1 MLGVRQNMLAQKLMG
16 GKWQIMNKP
25 DVISTEYMVSALAND
40 TCATFWIYYTLEA
53 NRVFSEVNTICVT
66 LYKALKQVTSQLWQS
81 YIQRLKLNQT
91 FRLSFWITKWN
102 IIWMTKCLGICYEKT
117 KTKTQDFRVNSSPHN
132 NQTDFPQILRSSLQK
147 IMAWCQFPALKQSL
161 VELTPDIV

>member
-1 MLGVRQNMLAQKLMG
+1 
-16 GKWQIMNKP
+16 MNKP

-81 YIQRLKLNQT
+81 YIEAQAKSNIPLVILNYKMKHHLNDKV
-91 FRLSFWITKWN
+91 FGYL
-102 IIWMTKCLGICYEKT
+102 L
-117 KTKTQDFRVNSSPHN
+117 
-132 NQTDFPQILRSSLQK
+132 
-147 IMAWCQFPALKQSL
+147 
-161 VELTPDIV
+161 